1 MRNDFR
7 LVERI
12 RSEDKYFDVSVRE
25 IEEVLSAEGCSEWVC
40 EHYADGQDSPLVLKL
55 NLSTKRPDIPISW
68 SAALK
73 LHGIRIDCID
83 HEHNFRTADKSGV
96 EESGWHR
103 HLWDETALNAE
114 RCKRPLTGFDG
125 GGLDITRF
133 VIRVA
138 SELRIR
144 LPPEA

>member
-1 MRNDFR
+1 MTNDFH

-12 RSEDKYFDVSVRE
+12 RNEEKYFDVSLRE
-25 IEEVLSAEGCSEWVC
+25 IEQVLSADGCLEWVC
-40 EHYADGQDSPLVLKL
+40 EHYVNGQHDPMVLKL

-83 HEHNFRTADKSGV
+83 HEPNFRIADRSRV

-103 HLWDETALNAE
+103 HLWDANELNAD
-114 RCKRPLTGFDG
+114 RRKRPLIDFDG
-125 GGLDITRF
+125 GGLDIRSF
-133 VIRVA
+133 VLRVA
-138 SELRIR
+138 SELRIC
-144 LPPEA
+144 LPREV